1 MDQTNPDLLK
11 ELEQEIYLEPA
22 SQGARF
28 ANYIIDLIFFYAFMF
43 ALGALLGVILYSQDA
58 TMEYESDSF
67 SDSVLEYLIAV
78 LLIVIYYTL
87 LEGLT
92 KGRTIGKMITG
103 TVAVKEDG
111 SPLTVK
117 EAFLRSLCR
126 IIPFEPFSGLG
137 ARPWHDSIT
146 KTFVV
151 KKSK

>member
-1 MDQTNPDLLK
+1 MEQTNPDLLQ

-22 SQGARF
+22 SQGTRF
-28 ANYIIDLIFFYAFMF
+28 ANYIIDVILFYVFVF
-43 ALGALLGVILYSQDA
+43 ALGTLLGVIMYSQD
-58 TMEYESDSF
+58 TTVDYESSSF
-67 SDSVLEYLIAV
+67 SNSILEYVISMLLLV
-78 LLIVIYYTL
+78 LYFTL

-92 KGRTIGKMITG
+92 KGKTIGKMITG

-111 SPLTVK
+111 SPLTIK

-126 IIPFEPFSGLG
+126 IIPFEPLSGLG

-151 KKSK
+151 KKHK